1 MPQNTNLNVSPY
13 FDDFDSSKNYQRV
26 LFKPATP
33 LQARELTTL
42 QSILQNQIEKFG
54 QHFFKE
60 GSVVIPGQVAY
71 DSQYTSVQI
80 DESHLGIPVSLYV
93 SSLIGKTIRGDTSG
107 VKAKIEGFI
116 TNAESERD
124 NFTLYLKYQS
134 SSNNDFF
141 TDKFLDG
148 ENLVAEEDIFYGVSA
163 IRDGSTFATTII
175 QNSTATGSAVKIA
188 SGVYFVR
195 GFFVEVKPQTVILD
209 QYSNTPSYRVGLLVN
224 EELAV
229 ASNSYE
235 DLFDNAQGF
244 SNFSAPGADRLEF
257 GLTLIKKEIDDFN
270 DENFVEL
277 LRVENGKLQSFVKE
291 SNYNL
296 IRDELAR
303 RTYDESGDYY
313 VRPFSLSVRESLNDR
328 IGNNGIFNET
338 QATKSGNTPNN
349 DLGSLLISPGKAVVR
364 GYSIETIDTTI
375 IDFDKTRTTD
385 KAENQA
391 IPFSVGR
398 QIFIDNV
405 NGSAPVG
412 FGSTSHVELYDSRTS
427 VSGVKSGQK
436 IGIARLYDLKLRN
449 AAYEDSKTQFEASL
463 YDVQTYTVLR
473 LNTTANLSKSTYIEG
488 NSSGASGFVVE
499 DVVASNLVRLYQVSG
514 TFKKEESLS
523 FDGIPDG
530 RIITNIRDFSLAD
543 VHQIAADNYSVGL
556 GTFTADPILS
566 QSTILTEPGA
576 QFTISAGSV
585 GVSTVTSSAQT
596 PFVGIQ
602 TGDIVSYTKQGF
614 TIPTFNKV
622 IEVTNSQLKLAV
634 TPNIANQVDGD
645 LPTVGITANDF
656 KKVSLEVLNTSNAFL
671 YAELN
676 NKNVE
681 SLDLSTSSI
690 IIRKSYNVTVA
701 SNAFSATLESDI
713 DLTLEPFDEED
724 YSLAYVGGDVE
735 PLNSQKVSVSGRT
748 IGLTNLVQNGS
759 AILTVTFKKVNAT
772 EKAKIYNR
780 CESLVING
788 STKTSSG
795 IGRTTLDD
803 GLVNSS
809 YYGLR
814 VQDKDISLNV
824 PDVINVMGIYES
836 STIADP
842 TLPRIHFSALNSSI
856 ANLIRGERVIG
867 STTGAVAAFVQSDGN
882 NVVEIVYLNENRF
895 SINEEVTFQE
905 TKIVGTVNAVDVGDK
920 NIKENFILD
929 NGQRPELYDYARLI
943 RKSSASAPSR
953 KIRVIYNS
961 YSIEPSSEGDF
972 VSVDSYGRDRYS
984 EDIATIQGV
993 RNSDMIDLRP
1003 RVSSFDVSTADRSPF
1018 EFNARL
1024 FELNSNSSNSIVA
1037 KDRTINLS
1045 YNYYL
1050 PRIDKLFLTKEGTF
1064 TINNGV
1070 PSLAPKAPNQLDSAL
1085 EVATIY
1091 YPAYL
1096 YNVKDVRVS
1105 LSTHKRYTMKDISR
1119 LEDRLSNVEYYSSLS
1134 LLETDTKNLTIRD
1147 PQTGLDRFKSG
1158 FFVDNFKSYDG
1169 GDLSNPV
1176 YRASV
1181 DTAYGYLRPQHY
1193 TTSVDLVVGSEAVI
1207 GIGTTSNPDVDLRFA
1222 TDLGNSN
1229 VKRVNDVVTL
1239 DYTDKIYVEN
1249 KFATRVENVNPF
1261 NTPSWIGSI
1270 ELNPSTDTWVETRRT
1285 ERTDDV
1291 EGNFEASMLAV
1302 GADTNTGLSPVNW
1315 NVWETNWVG
1324 VSNVEGPVITEV
1336 QNGSRVVNT
1345 STTNDWW
1352 SRTTTTTWE
1361 DSFTQFRNRTTTTT
1375 TQQSRQGIQFGVTER
1390 FDSVNLGDRLV
1401 SRVLITLMR
1410 SRNVE
1415 AVARR
1420 LKPSTRFYTFFDNT
1434 DVTTFMVPKL
1444 VEIRM
1449 TSGTFQEGET
1459 VTGFVPV
1466 SGTNRSITFRLA
1478 QQNHKYGPYNTPTET
1493 FKENPYN
1500 PNSTLSSSYSSTTTV
1515 LNVDTA
1521 SLENQA
1527 DSRFFG
1533 SIVKDMQLVGSSSNA
1548 VATVSDI
1555 RLISD
1560 SAGTLIASFFIPDP
1574 TIPSNPT
1581 FETGTKTLKVT
1592 TSPTNTEIVGI
1603 SDSMAESNFTASG
1616 NIDNVENTT
1625 LRIRNAEVERIIR
1638 NENRTLTE
1646 TETATVANTITRNRL
1661 QTSRVRTRWID
1672 PLAQTFQVLD
1682 NNGVFITKCEIYFQS
1697 IDPGSIPI
1705 TLEIRTSELGQPT
1718 QEILP
1723 FGEISLDPS
1732 QVNVSNDASV
1742 PTTFTFPAPVFLE
1755 GGNDYALVL
1764 ISNSNE
1770 YNVWISRMTEV
1781 DVSTS
1786 NKPEAEKIIVSQQ
1799 PSLGSLFKSQ
1809 NGATWEPSQLEDL
1822 KFNLYRAEFTSQTG
1836 SFRFYN
1842 PDLGVGNRQIA
1853 SLRPNPIVSYSKE
1866 VLVGMSGSLTSN
1878 DVTNLIPGT
1887 SIFQANYPNFSAK
1900 LKSIVGTIG
1909 IGSELSVTNSGIGYT
1924 ANATYNLAPLTTI
1937 NGRGFGGKVNL
1948 TVENGVAVAA
1958 TVAIGGTGY
1967 AKGDTLTVDAQYTGN
1982 FGQNLILSIPNDVGV
1997 ITAFNS
2003 IIVDQ
2008 VQDELND
2015 SGIGNEISYVNPSNG
2030 ISTITNGYVNYT
2042 ETLSDG
2048 LHFKVNHNNHGM
2060 YDISNKVTLYGIEP
2074 DVAPEKL
2081 GTDYNQ
2087 SSTGAIQ
2094 LSNVGI
2100 FTSFENLP
2108 VTVDNPGFIKINHEI
2123 IKYTSVDTTLKQ
2135 LSGITRA
2142 IDEPPIGDVYPMVVV
2157 SLHPAG
2163 SPVFK
2168 YEFNGVSL
2176 RRINRTHSFSSVD
2189 SSKYPIEMD
2198 NYHIKIITNENGKD
2212 RLFGPPKLH
2221 FNESKTG
2228 GTYDMNISASGSNTL
2243 GGPKATQNIQFD
2255 SIRPNIQ
2262 RLLPES
2268 TIIDAK
2274 IRTVSGTSVDGGE
2287 TPFRSSGFESISL
2300 NSNNLFNSPRIIAS
2314 RVNEVEHLQ
2323 SANGFKSFEMEINL
2337 STTDTKVSPVIDLDR
2352 VNVMTTMNRIDKPID
2367 NIVADKR
2374 VNSLFDD
2381 PHSAIYVSR
2390 VIRLAKGSTGLKV
2403 YFDAYRDAS
2412 NEIIVMYRLLRP
2424 DTPDNQELFEFMPG
2438 FNNIDSNG
2446 NIIDPKNNDGMPDT
2460 FVIPSSSPSDL
2471 MSYEYTSKE
2480 VPLFDGFQIKII
2492 MTGTN
2497 CSYVPKIK
2505 DLRVIATI

>member
-60 GSVVIPGQVAY
+60 GSVVIPGQISY
-71 DSQYTSVQI
+71 DSEYTSVQV
-80 DESHLGIPVSLYV
+80 DESHLGVPISLYV
-93 SSLIGKTIRGDTSG
+93 QSLIGKTIRGETSG
-107 VKAKIEGFI
+107 VKAKIENFI
-116 TNAESERD
+116 TNTQSERD
-124 NFTLYLKYQS
+124 NYTLYLKYQS
-134 SSNNDFF
+134 SSDNDFL

-175 QNSTATGSAVKIA
+175 QNSTAVGSAVKIA

-195 GFFVEVKPQTVILD
+195 GFFVEVDPQTVILD
-209 QYSNTPSYRVGLLVN
+209 QYGSTPSYRVGLLIN

-229 ASNSYE
+229 ASNSYN

-244 SNFSAPGADRLEF
+244 SNFSAPGADRLKF
-257 GLTLIKKEIDDFN
+257 GLSLIKKELDDFN

-277 LRVENGKLQSFVKE
+277 LRVEGGKLQNFVKE
-291 SNYNL
+291 TNYNL

-313 VRPFSLSVRESLNDR
+313 VRPFSLTVRESLNDR
-328 IGNNGIFNET
+328 VGNNGIFNEN
-338 QATKSGNTPNN
+338 QATKSGNTPNDN
-349 DLGSLLISPGKAVVR
+349 LGALLVSPGKAVVR
-364 GYSIETIDTTI
+364 GYSLETIDTTI
-375 IDFDKTRTTD
+375 VDFEKTRTTD

-398 QIFIDNV
+398 QIFVNNV

-412 FGSTSHVELYDSRTS
+412 FGTTSHVELYDTRTA
-427 VSGVKSGQK
+427 VNGVTSGQK
-436 IGIARLYDLKLRN
+436 IGIARLYDFKARN
-449 AAYEDSKTQFEASL
+449 SSYEDAGTQFEASL

-473 LNTTANLSKSTYIEG
+473 LNTTTNLSKSTYIEG

-499 DVVASNLVRLYQVSG
+499 DVVATDLVKLYQVSG

-523 FDGIPDG
+523 INGISDG
-530 RIITNIRDFSLAD
+530 RIITNIRDYSLAD
-543 VHQIAADNYSVGL
+543 VHQIAGNNYLAGL
-556 GTFTADPILS
+556 GTFTADPVLS

-576 QFTISAGSV
+576 QFTISADTL
-585 GVSTVTSSAQT
+585 GVSTVTSSSPN

-602 TGDIVSYTKQGF
+602 TGDIVTYTKQGF

-622 IEVTNSQLKLAV
+622 IEVTNSQIKIAETTDLA
-634 TPNIANQVDGD
+634 NINDGS

-671 YAELN
+671 FAKLN
-676 NKNVE
+676 HKNVE

-690 IIRKSYNVTVA
+690 ILRKSYNVSVA
-701 SNAFSATLESDI
+701 ANAFSATLESDI

-724 YSLAYVGGDVE
+724 YTLTYVGGDVE
-735 PLNSQKVSVSGRT
+735 PLTSQKITVSGRT
-748 IGLTNLVQNGS
+748 IGLTNLTQNGS
-759 AILTVTFKKVNAT
+759 AILTVTYKKVNAT
-772 EKAKIYNR
+772 EKAKTYNR
-780 CESLVING
+780 CESLIVNG
-788 STKTSSG
+788 SNQTASG
-795 IGRTTLDD
+795 VGRTTLND
-803 GLVNSS
+803 GLINRE

-814 VQDKDISLNV
+814 VQDRDISLNV
-824 PDVINVMGIYES
+824 PDVVNVLGIYES
-836 STIADP
+836 STVNDP
-842 TLPRIHFSALNSSI
+842 TLPRIHFSALNSTI
-856 ANLIRGERVIG
+856 GNLIRGERVIG
-867 STTGAVAAFVQSDGN
+867 GTSGAVAAFVSSDGN
-882 NVVEIVYLNENRF
+882 NIAEIVYLNENRF
-895 SINEEVTFQE
+895 ALNEEVTFQE
-905 TKIVGTVNAVDVGDK
+905 TNIVGTISAVDVGDK

-929 NGQRPELYDYARLI
+929 NGQRPEVYDYARLI
-943 RKSSASAPSR
+943 RKSGVSAPTK
-953 KIRVIYNS
+953 KIRVIYNA
-961 YSIEPSSEGDF
+961 YSISSSSEGDF

-984 EDIATIQGV
+984 RDIATINGV

-1003 RVSSFDVSTADRSPF
+1003 RVTTFNTLTADKSPF
-1018 EFNARL
+1018 EFDARL
-1024 FELNSNSSNSIVA
+1024 FELNANSTNSIIA

-1064 TINNGV
+1064 TINRGV
-1070 PSLAPKAPNQLDSAL
+1070 PSLAPKSPNKLDSAL
-1085 EVATIY
+1085 EIATLY
-1091 YPAYL
+1091 FPAYL
-1096 YNVKDVRVS
+1096 YDVKDVRVS

-1119 LEDRLSNVEYYSSLS
+1119 LEDRLSNVEFYSSLS
-1134 LLETDTKNLTIRD
+1134 LLETDTKNLSIRD
-1147 PQTGLDRFKSG
+1147 PQTGLDKFKSG

-1207 GIGTTSNPDVDLRFA
+1207 GIGTTSNPNVDLRFA

-1229 VKRVNDVVTL
+1229 VKRINDLVIL
-1239 DYTDKIYVEN
+1239 DYTDKVYVEN

-1291 EGNFEASMLAV
+1291 EGNFEATMSQLGV
-1302 GADTNTGLSPVNW
+1302 DSNTGLSPVNW

-1324 VSNVEGPVITEV
+1324 VNNVEGPVITQI
-1336 QNGSRVVNT
+1336 QNGSRIVDT
-1345 STTNDWW
+1345 SVTTDWW

-1361 DSFTQFRNRTTTTT
+1361 DSFTQFRNDTFTTTTE
-1375 TQQSRQGIQFGVTER
+1375 QSRQGIQFGVSER
-1390 FDSVNLGDRLV
+1390 FDTVNLGDRLV
-1401 SRVLITLMR
+1401 SRSLIALMR

-1420 LKPSTRFYTFFDNT
+1420 MKPATRFYSFFDNT
-1434 DVTTFMVPKL
+1434 DVTNFMVPKL
-1444 VEIRM
+1444 IEVRM

-1459 VTGFVPV
+1459 VTGFIPV

-1478 QQNHKYGPYNTPTET
+1478 QQNHKYGPYNIPTEKY
-1493 FKENPYN
+1493 KENPYN
-1500 PNSTLSSSYSSTTTV
+1500 PNSTLSNSYSSTTTV

-1533 SIVKDMQLVGSSSNA
+1533 SIVKDMQLVGSESNA

-1560 SAGTLIASFFIPDP
+1560 SAGTLISSFFIPDP

-1581 FETGTKTLKVT
+1581 FETGTKTLKFT
-1592 TSPTNTEIVGI
+1592 TSQVNSDIAGI
-1603 SDSMAESNFTASG
+1603 SDSMAEANFTASG
-1616 NIDNVENTT
+1616 NIDNIENTT
-1625 LRIRNAEVERIIR
+1625 LRIRNAEVERNIR
-1638 NENRTLTE
+1638 NESRTLTE
-1646 TETATVANTITRNRL
+1646 TEDRLVANTVTTNRL
-1661 QTSRVRTRWID
+1661 ETSRVRIRWSD

-1682 NNGVFITKCEIYFQS
+1682 NNGIFVTKCEVYFQS
-1697 IDPGSIPI
+1697 IDPGSIPC

-1723 FGEISLDPS
+1723 FAEISLDPS
-1732 QVNVSNDASV
+1732 QINVSDDASV

-1764 ISNSNE
+1764 LSNSNE

-1809 NGATWEPSQLEDL
+1809 NGAIWEPSQLEDL
-1822 KFNLYRAEFTSQTG
+1822 KFSLYRAEFTSQTG

-1853 SLRPNPIVSYSKE
+1853 SLRANPIVAYSKE
-1866 VLVGMSGSLTSN
+1866 VLVGMSGSLTST

-1887 SIFQANYPNFSAK
+1887 SIFQANYPNFSGK

-1909 IGSELSVTNSGIGYT
+1909 IGSDLSITNSGTGYT
-1924 ANATYNLAPLTTI
+1924 SNATYSNAPLTTI
-1937 NGRGFGGKVNL
+1937 NGRGFGGKVNI
-1948 TVENGVAVAA
+1948 TIENGVAVAA
-1958 TVAIGGTGY
+1958 TVSVGGTGY
-1967 AKGDTLTVDAQYTGN
+1967 AMGDTLTVDPQYTGN
-1982 FGQNLILSIPNDVGV
+1982 FGENLIVSIPNEVGI

-2008 VQDELND
+2008 VQDELNA
-2015 SGIGNEISYVNPSNG
+2015 SGVGNEISYVNPSNG
-2030 ISTITNGYVNYT
+2030 ISTISNGYVNYT

-2060 YDISNKVTLYGIEP
+2060 YDISNKVTLYGIES

-2081 GTDYNQ
+2081 SADYNQ
-2087 SSTGAIQ
+2087 SSTAQMQ

-2108 VTVDNPGFIKINHEI
+2108 VSTDNPGYVKINHEV
-2123 IKYTSVDTTLKQ
+2123 IKYTSVDSSLNQ
-2135 LSGITRA
+2135 LSGITRG
-2142 IDEPPIGDVYPMVVV
+2142 IDANPGDVFPSSLVN
-2157 SLHPAG
+2157 LHPAG

-2176 RRINRTHSFSSVD
+2176 RRINRTHALNVVD
-2189 SSKYPIEMD
+2189 SKYPIEMD
-2198 NYHIKIITNENGKD
+2198 SYHVKLVTNENGKD

-2228 GTYDMNISASGSNTL
+2228 GTYDMNISATGSNTL
-2243 GGPKATQNIQFD
+2243 GGPKASQNVQFD
-2255 SIRPNIQ
+2255 SMRPNVQ

-2268 TIIDAK
+2268 TTIDAK
-2274 IRTVSGTSVDGGE
+2274 VRTISGASVDGSE
-2287 TPFRSSGFESISL
+2287 TPFRSSGFEPISL
-2300 NSNNLFNSPRIIAS
+2300 NSNNLFSSPRMIAS
-2314 RVNEVEHLQ
+2314 RVNELEQLQ
-2323 SANGFKSFEMEINL
+2323 SSNGYKSFEMEMQL
-2337 STTDTKVSPVIDLDR
+2337 ATTDTKVSPVIDLDR
-2352 VNVMTTMNRIDKPID
+2352 VNVITTMNRIDRPVT
-2367 NIVADKR
+2367 NMLTDKR
-2374 VNSLFDD
+2374 VNSLYDD

-2390 VIRLAKGSTGLKV
+2390 IIRLAKGSTGLKV
-2403 YFDAYRDAS
+2403 YFDAYRDAT
-2412 NEIIVMYRLLRP
+2412 NDIRVMYRLLRP

-2438 FNNIDSNG
+2438 FGNLDSNG
-2446 NIIDPKNNDGMPDT
+2446 NIRDPKNNNGLPDRL
-2460 FVIPSSSPSDL
+2460 VNPSASPSDL
-2471 MSYEYTSKE
+2471 RSYEFTSKE

-2492 MTGTN
+2492 MSGTN
-2497 CSYVPKIK
+2497 HAYVPKIK
-2505 DLRVIATI
+2505 DLRVIATV

>member
-13 FDDFDSSKNYQRV
+13 FDDFDSEKNYQRV

-60 GSVVIPGQVAY
+60 GSVVIPGQIAY

-80 DESHLGIPVSLYV
+80 DESHLGVPVSLYIQ
-93 SSLIGKTIRGDTSG
+93 SLIGKTIKGENSG
-107 VKAKIEGFI
+107 VRAKVENYI
-116 TNAESERD
+116 TNTESERD
-124 NFTLYLKYQS
+124 NYTLYLKYQS
-134 SSNNDFF
+134 SSDDDFS
-141 TDKFLDG
+141 TEKFVDG

-175 QNSTATGSAVKIA
+175 QNSTAIGSAVKIA
-188 SGVYFVR
+188 AGVYFVR
-195 GFFVEVKPQTVILD
+195 GFFVEVNPQTVILD
-209 QYSNTPSYRVGLLVN
+209 QYTSNPTYRVGLLIN

-244 SNFSAPGADRLEF
+244 SNFSAPGADRLKF

-277 LRVENGKLQSFVKE
+277 LRVENGVLRQFVKE

-313 VRPFSLSVRESLNDR
+313 VRPFSLTIRESLNDR
-328 IGNNGIFNET
+328 VGNNGVFNEN
-338 QATKSGNTPNN
+338 QATKSGNSPNDN
-349 DLGSLLISPGKAVVR
+349 LGSLLVSPGKAVVR
-364 GYSIETIDTTI
+364 GYSLETIDTTI
-375 IDFDKTRTTD
+375 VDFEKPRTTA

-398 QIFIDNV
+398 QIFVNNV

-412 FGSTSHVELYDSRTS
+412 FGSTSQIALYDTRTS
-427 VSGVKSGQK
+427 QEGLVSGQK

-449 AAYEDSKTQFEASL
+449 ASYEGANTQFEASL

-473 LNTTANLSKSTYIEG
+473 LNATTNLSKSTYIEG
-488 NSSGASGFVVE
+488 NSSGASGYVVE
-499 DVVASNLVRLYQVSG
+499 DVVATDLVKLYQVSG

-523 FDGIPDG
+523 FNGISDG
-530 RIITNIRDFSLAD
+530 RIITNIRDYSLGD
-543 VHQIAADNYSVGL
+543 VHQIASDNYAVGL
-556 GTFTADPILS
+556 GTFTADPVLS
-566 QSTILTEPGA
+566 QVTILTEPGA
-576 QFTISAGSV
+576 QFSITAESL
-585 GVSTVTSSAQT
+585 GVSTVTSSSPA

-614 TIPTFNKV
+614 SIPTLNKV
-622 IEVTNSQLKLAV
+622 IEVTQSEIKIAETTDLA
-634 TPNIANQVDGD
+634 NINDGA
-645 LPTVGITANDF
+645 LPSVGITANDF

-671 YAELN
+671 FAKLN
-676 NKNVE
+676 HKNVE

-690 IIRKSYNVTVA
+690 ILRKSYSVNVV

-724 YSLAYVGGDVE
+724 YSLAYTAGDIE
-735 PLNSQKVSVSGRT
+735 PLNNQKVAVSGRT
-748 IGLTNLVQNGS
+748 IGLSNLTQNGP
-759 AILTVTFKKVNAT
+759 AILTVTYKKVNTT
-772 EKAKIYNR
+772 EKAKTFNR
-780 CESLVING
+780 CESLIING
-788 STKTSSG
+788 SNQTSSG
-795 IGRTTLDD
+795 VGRTTLND
-803 GLVNSS
+803 GLINRE

-814 VQDKDISLNV
+814 VQDRDISLNV
-824 PDVINVMGIYES
+824 PDVVNVLGIYES
-836 STIADP
+836 STVNDP
-842 TLPRIHFSALNSSI
+842 SLPRIHFSALNSSI
-856 ANLIRGERVIG
+856 GNLIRGERVIG
-867 STTGAVAAFVQSDGN
+867 STTGAVAAFVESDGN
-882 NVVEIVYLNENRF
+882 NIAEIVYLNENRF
-895 SINEEVTFQE
+895 ALNEEVTFQE
-905 TKIVGTVNAVDVGDK
+905 TNITGTISAVDVGDK

-929 NGQRPELYDYARLI
+929 NGQRPEIYDYARLI
-943 RKSSASAPSR
+943 RKSGVSAPTK

-961 YSIEPSSEGDF
+961 YSISSSSEGDF

-984 EDIATIQGV
+984 KDIATINGV

-1003 RVSSFDVSTADRSPF
+1003 RVTEFNVSSADKSPF

-1024 FELNSNSSNSIVA
+1024 FELNANSSDSIVA

-1045 YNYYL
+1045 YNFYL

-1064 TINNGV
+1064 TINKGV
-1070 PSLAPKAPNQLDSAL
+1070 PSLAPKSPNKLDSAL
-1085 EVATIY
+1085 EIATIY
-1091 YPAYL
+1091 FPAYL
-1096 YNVKDVRVS
+1096 YNTKDARVS

-1119 LEDRLSNVEYYSSLS
+1119 LEDRLSNVEFYSSLS
-1134 LLETDTKNLTIRD
+1134 LLETDTKNLSIRD
-1147 PQTGLDRFKSG
+1147 PQTGLDKFKSG

-1229 VKRVNDVVTL
+1229 VKRINDLVIL
-1239 DYTDKIYVEN
+1239 DYSDKLYVEN
-1249 KFATRVENVNPF
+1249 RFATRVENVNPF

-1291 EGNFEASMLAV
+1291 EGNFEATMSQLGV
-1302 GADTNTGLSPVNW
+1302 DSNTGLSPVNW

-1324 VSNVEGPVITEV
+1324 VNNVEGPVITQI
-1336 QNGSRVVNT
+1336 QNGSRIVDT
-1345 STTNDWW
+1345 SVTTDWW

-1361 DSFTQFRNRTTTTT
+1361 DSFTQFRNDTFTTTTE
-1375 TQQSRQGIQFGVTER
+1375 QSRQGIQFGVSER
-1390 FDSVNLGDRLV
+1390 FDTVNLGDRLV

-1420 LKPSTRFYTFFDNT
+1420 LKPSTRFYAFFDNT
-1434 DVTTFMVPKL
+1434 DVTNFIVPKL
-1444 VEIRM
+1444 IEVRM

-1459 VTGFVPV
+1459 VTGFIPV

-1478 QQNHKYGPYNTPTET
+1478 QQNHKYGPYNIPTET
-1493 FKENPYN
+1493 YRENPYN
-1500 PNSTLSSSYSSTTTV
+1500 PNSTLSNSYSSTTTV

-1533 SIVKDMQLVGSSSNA
+1533 SIVKDMQLVGSDSNA

-1560 SAGTLIASFFIPDP
+1560 SAGTLISSFFIPDP
-1574 TIPSNPT
+1574 TVPSNPT
-1581 FETGTKTLKVT
+1581 FETGTKTLKLT
-1592 TSPTNTEIVGI
+1592 TSQVNSDIKGI
-1603 SDSMAESNFTASG
+1603 SDSMAEANFTASG
-1616 NIDNVENTT
+1616 NIDNIENTT
-1625 LRIRNAEVERIIR
+1625 LRIRNAEVERNIR

-1646 TETATVANTITRNRL
+1646 TEDRLVANTITTNRL
-1661 QTSRVRTRWID
+1661 ETSRVRIRWVD

-1682 NNGVFITKCEIYFQS
+1682 NNGIFVTKCELYFQS
-1697 IDPGSIPI
+1697 IDPGNIPC

-1723 FGEISLDPS
+1723 FAEVSLNPSEI
-1732 QVNVSNDASV
+1732 NVSDDASV

-1822 KFNLYRAEFTSQTG
+1822 KFSLYRAEFTSQTG

-1853 SLRPNPIVSYSKE
+1853 SLRPNPIVAESKE
-1866 VLVGMSGSLTSN
+1866 VLVGMSGSLTST

-1909 IGSELSVTNSGIGYT
+1909 IGSALSITNSGTGYT
-1924 ANATYNLAPLTTI
+1924 SNATYSNAPLTTI
-1937 NGRGFGGKVNL
+1937 SGRGFGGKVNI
-1948 TVENGVAVAA
+1948 TISNGVAVAA
-1958 TVAIGGTGY
+1958 TVSVGGTGY
-1967 AKGDTLTVDAQYTGN
+1967 AMGDTLTVEPQYTGN
-1982 FGQNLILSIPNDVGV
+1982 FGENLIISIPNEVGV

-2003 IIVDQ
+2003 LIVDQ
-2008 VQDELND
+2008 VQDELNA

-2030 ISTITNGYVNYT
+2030 ISTISNGYVNYT

-2060 YDISNKVTLYGIEP
+2060 YDVSNKITLYGIES

-2081 GTDYNQ
+2081 SADYNQ
-2087 SSTGAIQ
+2087 SSTAEIQ

-2108 VTVDNPGFIKINHEI
+2108 VSTDNPGYIKINHEI
-2123 IKYTSVDTTLKQ
+2123 IKYTAVDTSLMQ
-2135 LSGITRA
+2135 LSGITRG
-2142 IDEPPIGDVYPMVVV
+2142 IDDNTDDIYPSVMVG
-2157 SLHPAG
+2157 LHPAG

-2176 RRINRTHSFSSVD
+2176 RRINRTHSMNQVD
-2189 SSKYPIEMD
+2189 SKYPIEMD
-2198 NYHIKIITNENGKD
+2198 SYYLKIVTNEQGKD

-2221 FNESKTG
+2221 FNETKTG
-2228 GTYDMNISASGSNTL
+2228 GTYDMNISASGSNIL
-2243 GGPKATQNIQFD
+2243 GGPKASQNVQFD
-2255 SIRPNIQ
+2255 SIRPNVQ

-2274 IRTVSGTSVDGGE
+2274 IRTVSGSSVDGSE
-2287 TPFRSSGFESISL
+2287 TPFRSSGFEPISL
-2300 NSNNLFNSPRIIAS
+2300 NSNNLFNTPRIIAS
-2314 RVNEVEHLQ
+2314 RVNELQHLQ
-2323 SANGFKSFEMEINL
+2323 SSNGYKSFEMEMNL
-2337 STTDTKVSPVIDLDR
+2337 ATTDTKVSPVIDLDR
-2352 VNVMTTMNRIDKPID
+2352 VNVITTMNRIDSPVT
-2367 NIVADKR
+2367 NMLSDKR
-2374 VNSLFDD
+2374 VNSLYDD

-2403 YFDAYRDAS
+2403 YFDAYRDAT
-2412 NEIIVMYRLLRP
+2412 NDIRVMYRLLRP

-2438 FNNIDSNG
+2438 FENLDSNG
-2446 NIIDPKNNDGMPDT
+2446 NILDPKNNNGLPDRL
-2460 FVIPSSSPSDL
+2460 VNPSASPSDL
-2471 MSYEYTSKE
+2471 RSYEFTSKE

-2492 MTGTN
+2492 MSGTN
-2497 CSYVPKIK
+2497 QAYVPKIK

>member
-60 GSVVIPGQVAY
+60 GAVVIPGQIAY
-71 DSQYTSVQI
+71 DSEYTSVQI
-80 DESHLGIPVSLYV
+80 DESHLGVPISLYIK
-93 SSLIGKTIRGDTSG
+93 SLVGKTIRGEVSG
-107 VKAKIEGFI
+107 VKAKIENYI
-116 TNAESERD
+116 TNSQSERD
-124 NFTLYLKYQS
+124 NYTLYLKYQS
-134 SSNNDFF
+134 SSSNDFL
-141 TDKFLDG
+141 TNKFLDG

-163 IRDGSTFATTII
+163 IRDGSTLATTII
-175 QNSTATGSAVKIA
+175 QNSTSIGSAVKIA
-188 SGVYFVR
+188 SGVYFIR
-195 GFFVEVKPQTVILD
+195 GFFVEVEPQTVILD
-209 QYSNTPSYRVGLLVN
+209 QYTNSPTYRVGLLIN

-229 ASNSYE
+229 ASNSYD

-244 SNFSAPGADRLEF
+244 SNFSAPGADRLAF
-257 GLTLIKKEIDDFN
+257 GISLIKKEIDDFN
-270 DENFVEL
+270 DENFIEL
-277 LRVENGKLQSFVKE
+277 LRVENGALQKFVKE
-291 SNYNL
+291 TNYNL

-313 VRPFSLSVRESLNDR
+313 VRPFSISLRESLNDR
-328 IGNNGIFNET
+328 IGNNGIFNEN
-338 QATKSGNTPNN
+338 QATKSGNSPNN
-349 DLGSLLISPGKAVVR
+349 NLGSLLISPGKAVVR
-364 GYSIETIDTTI
+364 GYPIETIDTTI
-375 IDFDKTRTTD
+375 VDFQKPRTTE

-391 IPFSVGR
+391 VPFSVGR
-398 QIFIDNV
+398 QIFINNI
-405 NGSAPVG
+405 NGSTPVG
-412 FGSTSHVELYDSRTS
+412 FGTTSQVELYDTRT
-427 VSGVKSGQK
+427 VVNGVPSGQK
-436 IGIARLYDLKLRN
+436 IGIARLYDLKPRN
-449 AAYEDSKTQFEASL
+449 AAYEDAKTQYEASL
-463 YDVQTYTVLR
+463 YDVQTYTVLL
-473 LNTTANLSKSTYIEG
+473 LNATTTLDKSTYIEG
-488 NSSGASGFVVE
+488 NSSGASGFIVE
-499 DVVASNLVRLYQVSG
+499 DVVASNLVKLYQVSG

-523 FDGIPDG
+523 INGITDG
-530 RIITNIRDFSLAD
+530 RIITNIRDFSLRD
-543 VHQIAADNYSVGL
+543 VHQLVSDNSSSGI
-556 GTFTADPILS
+556 GTFTADPVLS
-566 QSTILTEPGA
+566 QATILTEPGS
-576 QFTISAGSV
+576 QFTISAETLGI
-585 GVSTVTSSAQT
+585 STVTSSSPS

-602 TGDIVSYTKQGF
+602 TGDIVTYTKEGF

-622 IEVTNSQLKLAV
+622 TQVTQSEIIISSTTDLTNF
-634 TPNIANQVDGD
+634 NDGA
-645 LPTVGITANDF
+645 LPAVGITANDF

-671 YAELN
+671 YATLN
-676 NKNVE
+676 NKNIE
-681 SLDLSTSSI
+681 SLDLSTSSL

-701 SNAFSATLESDI
+701 SNAFAATLESDI

-724 YSLAYVGGDVE
+724 FNLSYVAGDIE
-735 PLNSQKVSVSGRT
+735 PLTNQKVTVSGRT
-748 IGLTNLVQNGS
+748 IGLSNLIQNGP
-759 AILTVTFKKVNAT
+759 AILTVTYKKVNAT
-772 EKAKIYNR
+772 EKTKNYDR
-780 CESLVING
+780 CESLIING
-788 STKTSSG
+788 SNKTASG
-795 IGRTTLDD
+795 VGRTTLND
-803 GLVNSS
+803 GLITRE

-814 VQDKDISLNV
+814 VQDRDISINV
-824 PDVINVMGIYES
+824 PDVVNVLGIYES
-836 STIADP
+836 STINDP
-842 TLPRIHFSALNSSI
+842 TPPRIHFSALNSNI
-856 ANLIRGERVIG
+856 GNIIKGETIIG
-867 STTGAVAAFVQSDGN
+867 STTGAVAAFVSSDGN
-882 NVVEIVYLNENRF
+882 NIAEVVYLNENRF
-895 SINEEVTFQE
+895 SLNEEVTFQE
-905 TKIVGTVNAVDVGDK
+905 TNIVGTVSAIDVGDK
-920 NIKENFILD
+920 NIKGNFILD
-929 NGQRPELYDYARLI
+929 NGQRPEIYDYARLI
-943 RKSSASAPSR
+943 RKSGVSAPTK
-953 KIRVIYNS
+953 KIRVIYNA
-961 YSIEPSSEGDF
+961 YTISSSSDGDF

-984 EDIATIQGV
+984 NDIASINGN
-993 RNSDMIDLRP
+993 RNSDIIDLRP
-1003 RVSSFDVSTADRSPF
+1003 RVTLFDAATADKSPF
-1018 EFNARL
+1018 EFNSRL
-1024 FELNSNSSNSIVA
+1024 FELNANSSNAIVA

-1050 PRIDKLFLTKEGTF
+1050 PRIDRLFLTKEGTF
-1064 TINNGV
+1064 TINKGV
-1070 PSLAPKAPNQLDSAL
+1070 PSLSPKSPNKLDSAL
-1085 EVATIY
+1085 EVATLY
-1091 YPAYL
+1091 FPAYL
-1096 YNVKDVRVS
+1096 YNVKDIRVS

-1119 LEDRLSNVEYYSSLS
+1119 LEDRLSNVEFYSSLS
-1134 LLETDTKNLTIRD
+1134 LLETDTKNLSIRD
-1147 PQTGLDRFKSG
+1147 PQTGLDKFKSG

-1207 GIGTTSNPDVDLRFA
+1207 GIGTTSDPDVDLRFA

-1229 VKRVNDVVTL
+1229 VKRINDVVLL
-1239 DYTDKIYVEN
+1239 DYTDQLYVEN
-1249 KFATRVENVNPF
+1249 RFATRVENVNPF

-1291 EGNFEASMLAV
+1291 EGNFEATMNQL

-1315 NVWETNWVG
+1315 NAWETNWVG
-1324 VSNVEGPVITEV
+1324 VNNVEGPAITQI
-1336 QNGSRVVNT
+1336 QNGSRITNT

-1361 DSFTQFRNRTTTTT
+1361 DSFTQFRNDTFTTTTD
-1375 TQQSRQGIQFGVTER
+1375 QSRQGIQFGVSER

-1420 LKPSTRFYTFFDNT
+1420 MKPSTRFYSFFDNT

-1444 VEIRM
+1444 IEVRM
-1449 TSGTFQEGET
+1449 SSGTFQEGET

-1478 QQNHKYGPYNTPTET
+1478 QQNHKYGPYNIPNEQY
-1493 FKENPYN
+1493 KENPYN
-1500 PNSTLSSSYSSTTTV
+1500 TNSTLSNSYSSTTTV

-1521 SLENQA
+1521 SLENQS

-1533 SIVKDMQLVGSSSNA
+1533 SIIKDMQLVGTKSNA

-1560 SAGTLIASFFIPDP
+1560 SAGTLIASLFIPDP

-1581 FETGTKTLKVT
+1581 FETGTKTLKLT
-1592 TSPTNTEIVGI
+1592 TSQTNSDIAGI
-1603 SDSMAESNFTASG
+1603 SDSMAEANFNSSG
-1616 NIDNVENTT
+1616 NIDNIENTT
-1625 LRIRNAEVERIIR
+1625 LRIRNAEIERNIR

-1646 TETATVANTITRNRL
+1646 TEDRLVANTVTTNRL
-1661 QTSRVRTRWID
+1661 ETSRVRIRWSD

-1682 NNGVFITKCEIYFQS
+1682 NNGVFITKCELFFQS
-1697 IDPGSIPI
+1697 IDPGSIPC
-1705 TLEIRTSELGQPT
+1705 TVELRTSELGQPT

-1723 FGEISLDPS
+1723 FGEITLDPS
-1732 QVNVSNDASV
+1732 NINVSDDASV
-1742 PTTFTFPAPVFLE
+1742 STTFTFPAPVFLE
-1755 GGNDYALVL
+1755 GGNDYALVVL
-1764 ISNSNE
+1764 SNSNE

-1809 NGATWEPSQLEDL
+1809 NGAIWEPSQLEDL

-1853 SLRPNPIVSYSKE
+1853 SLRANPIVSFSKE
-1866 VLVGMSGSLTSN
+1866 VLVGMSGSLTST

-1887 SIFQANYPNFSAK
+1887 TIYQSNYQNFSGK
-1900 LKSIVGTIG
+1900 LKSIVGTVG
-1909 IGSELSVTNSGIGYT
+1909 IGSELTITNSGVGYT
-1924 ANATYNLAPLTTI
+1924 GNATYSNAPLTTI
-1937 NGRGFGGKVNL
+1937 NGKGFGGKVNI
-1948 TVENGVAVAA
+1948 TIEGGVAVAA
-1958 TVAIGGTGY
+1958 TVSIGGTGY
-1967 AKGDTLTVDAQYTGN
+1967 AMGDTLTVNPQYTGD
-1982 FGQNLILSIPNDVGV
+1982 FGENLIISIPNSVGV

-2008 VQDELND
+2008 VQDELNA
-2015 SGIGNEISYVNPSNG
+2015 SGIGNEISYINPSNG
-2030 ISTITNGYVNYT
+2030 ISTISNGYVNYT
-2042 ETLSDG
+2042 ETLNDG

-2060 YDISNKVTLYGIEP
+2060 YNVSNNVTLYGIES

-2081 GTDYNQ
+2081 GADYNQ
-2087 SSTGAIQ
+2087 SSTGPMQ
-2094 LSNVGI
+2094 MSNVGI

-2108 VTVDNPGFIKINHEI
+2108 VSTDNPGYINLNHEI
-2123 IKYTSVDTTLKQ
+2123 IKYTSVDTSLNQ
-2135 LSGITRA
+2135 LSGITRG
-2142 IDEPPIGDVYPMVVV
+2142 IDENVNDVYP
-2157 SLHPAG
+2157 SLCISIHPTG

-2176 RRINRTHSFSSVD
+2176 RRINRTHALNLVSSE
-2189 SSKYPIEMD
+2189 YPIEMD
-2198 NYHIKIITNENGKD
+2198 SYHVKIITNENGKD

-2228 GTYDMNISASGSNTL
+2228 GTYDMNISAPGSNTL
-2243 GGPKATQNIQFD
+2243 GGPKASQNIQFD
-2255 SIRPNIQ
+2255 SVRPNVQ

-2268 TIIDAK
+2268 TTIDAK
-2274 IRTVSGTSVDGGE
+2274 IKTISGTSVDGSE
-2287 TPFRSSGFESISL
+2287 TPFRSSGLESISL

-2314 RVNEVEHLQ
+2314 RVNEIKHLQ
-2323 SANGFKSFEMEINL
+2323 SNTGYKSFEIEMSL
-2337 STTDTKVSPVIDLDR
+2337 ATTDTKVSPVIDLDR
-2352 VNVMTTMNRIDKPID
+2352 VNVITTMNRIDKPVD
-2367 NIVADKR
+2367 NMLTDKR

-2381 PHSAIYVSR
+2381 PHSAVYISR
-2390 VIRLAKGSTGLKV
+2390 VIRLEKGSTGLKV

-2438 FNNIDSNG
+2438 FGNIDSNG
-2446 NIIDPKNNDGMPDT
+2446 NIIDPKNNNGLPDRK
-2460 FVIPSSSPSDL
+2460 VNSSASPSDL
-2471 MSYEYTSKE
+2471 SSYEFTSKE

-2497 CSYVPKIK
+2497 HAYVPKIK
-2505 DLRVIATI
+2505 DLRAIATV